1 MNTVSVADAK
11 AHLSELLA
19 QVEAGDEVMITRR
32 GKLIARMIGVGKKCK
47 PLPSLAD
54 FRSKHP
60 QSKTDLTKLI
70 RKV

>member
-11 AHLSELLA
+11 SHLSELLA

-32 GKLIARMIGVGKKCK
+32 GKLIARMVGVGKKCK
-47 PLPSLAD
+47 PLLSLAD

-60 QSKTDLTKLI
+60 KSKTDLTKLI